1 MIDYTNF
8 ISPFSW
14 RYSSREMRSI
24 WSEDHKR
31 RLWRRIW
38 LALAEVQS
46 TFGLVTPEQVA
57 DLRANVENL
66 AISHSLEI
74 ESQIHHDLMAELK
87 TFAAQCPLGGGAL
100 HLGATS
106 MDIEDNAEAIRLKE
120 STRLIHYRL
129 ADLLAALASRIREL
143 ADLTCIAFTHLQPA
157 EPTTYGF
164 RLAFYA
170 QDLLADFQE
179 LTRLLPEIRGKGFRG
194 AVGTSAAYIDLI
206 GIENLDFFEKYL
218 SNCLQISFFSISS
231 QTYPRRQEYSLL
243 SLLASIALTLNKMAF
258 DLRFLQS
265 PLIGEASEPFGR
277 SQVGSSAMPFK
288 RNPINSEK
296 INSLARA
303 LAHAPQLAWENAAH
317 SLLER
322 TLDDSANRRSLLPES
337 FLALDELLLTETRLV
352 KGFVLNPQAVQRN
365 LEMFGPFAATER
377 LLMALVKAGA
387 DRQEMHEIIRTHSLA
402 AWQVVQ
408 TGAPN
413 PLIESLMN
421 QTVFRKYLSAEEIIQ
436 SLDITGYVGNAP
448 LLARQIAADLET
460 ELQNADLYKQE

>member
-1 MIDYTNF
+1 MNDYTNF
-8 ISPFSW
+8 LSPFSW

-120 STRLIHYRL
+120 STHLIHCRL
-129 ADLLAALASRIREL
+129 ADLLAALSSRIREL

-170 QDLLADFQE
+170 QDLLADFHE

-194 AVGTSAAYIDLI
+194 AVGTSAAYADLI

-218 SNCLQISFFSISS
+218 SDRLQISFFSISS

-258 DLRFLQS
+258 DLRILQS

-303 LAHAPQLAWENAAH
+303 LAQAPHLAWENAAH

-322 TLDDSANRRSLLPES
+322 TLDDSANRRTLLPES

-377 LLMALVKAGA
+377 LLMALAKAGA
-387 DRQEMHEIIRTHSLA
+387 DRQEMHETIRTHSLA

-413 PLIESLMN
+413 PLINLLTNE
-421 QTVFRKYLSAEEIIQ
+421 TKFHKYLTVEEIIQ

-448 LLARQIAADLET
+448 LLARQIAADIET
-460 ELQNADLYKQE
+460 ELRNADLYKQE

>member
-1 MIDYTNF
+1 MNDYTNF
-8 ISPFSW
+8 LSPFSW

-120 STRLIHYRL
+120 STHLIYCRL
-129 ADLLAALASRIREL
+129 ANLLAALSSRIREL

-170 QDLLADFQE
+170 QDLLADFHE

-194 AVGTSAAYIDLI
+194 AVGTSAAYADLI

-218 SNCLQISFFSISS
+218 SDRLQISFFSISS

-258 DLRFLQS
+258 DLRILQS

-303 LAHAPQLAWENAAH
+303 LAQAPHLAWENAAH

-322 TLDDSANRRSLLPES
+322 TLDDSANRRTLLPES
-337 FLALDELLLTETRLV
+337 FLALDELFLTETRLV

-377 LLMALVKAGA
+377 LLMALAKAGA
-387 DRQEMHEIIRTHSLA
+387 DRQEMHETIRTHSLA

-413 PLIESLMN
+413 PLINLLTNE
-421 QTVFRKYLSAEEIIQ
+421 TKFHKYLTVEEIIQ

-448 LLARQIAADLET
+448 LLARQIAADIET
-460 ELQNADLYKQE
+460 ELRNADLYKQE